1 MESKRAKDAAHAV
14 QTERGARRSLQAIGR
29 AEMSDGGAG
38 PAELDLRQDSLG
50 YAIKRGQVRTYEVLF
65 ATLGPDAISPAR
77 MTALSIIGAQPGINQ
92 SALAEQLR
100 VTRPSMVK
108 VIDSLEGLGLVE
120 RRAIPGD
127 RRSYSLALT
136 EQGRRELRDM
146 HEKTRQ
152 YEARIAERLTAQ
164 ERALLISLLE
174 KVAVSAVPPSAPEL
188 AAGKAEDQG
197 P

>member
-1 MESKRAKDAAHAV
+1 
-14 QTERGARRSLQAIGR
+14 
-29 AEMSDGGAG
+29 MSDGGAG

-50 YAIKRGQVRTYEVLF
+50 YAIKRAQVRTYEVLF

-152 YEARIAERLTAQ
+152 Y
-164 ERALLISLLE
+164 
-174 KVAVSAVPPSAPEL
+174 
-188 AAGKAEDQG
+188 
-197 P
+197 

>member
-1 MESKRAKDAAHAV
+1 
-14 QTERGARRSLQAIGR
+14 
-29 AEMSDGGAG
+29 MSDGGAG

-50 YAIKRGQVRTYEVLF
+50 YAIKRAQVRTYEVLF

-136 EQGRRELRDM
+136 E
-146 HEKTRQ
+146 
-152 YEARIAERLTAQ
+152 
-164 ERALLISLLE
+164 
-174 KVAVSAVPPSAPEL
+174 
-188 AAGKAEDQG
+188 
-197 P
+197 